1 MVKSGN
7 RGNAEIEAI
16 LAGGGAMAAPAG
28 DAAGDGAGPGRGGA
42 AAGGPADRVP
52 LRQLM
57 DDRLLDALLDRSRD
71 EAGGLRLTGEGSML
85 GELVKAV
92 LERALEAE
100 LTAHLGY
107 DRRGERPAGAGNYR
121 NGTIAKTVQ
130 TGVGP
135 VGLAVPRDRAGTFEP
150 VLVPKRAGRV
160 AGGLDDMVISLY
172 AHGMSVRDILHHL
185 EQVYGTQLS
194 HETVSRIT
202 DQVLEEVRA
211 WQSRPLDP
219 AWAVV
224 FLDAIMVKVRDNHV
238 VQNKPAYLAV
248 GIDADGEKHVLG
260 IWLAKTPPEA
270 ATAGEGA
277 RFWNSVMTDLRNRG
291 VRDIL
296 IACCDGLSGFQ
307 DAITGAFPATVVQ
320 RCVVH
325 LIRNALRPVARRDA
339 GEVAKAM
346 RAIYTAPDAE
356 AAFDALAAFAASPGG
371 KKYPQAVRVW
381 EDAWDGFT
389 PFLAFSPAVRKLLYT
404 TNAIESLN
412 YQLRKVTKARGHF
425 PGDDAVVKLLWLA
438 IINIEDKRARE
449 RLARRAQTGKR
460 SDQPARLVEGQR
472 VMGWREALNELDSAY
487 PGRLR

>member
-1 MVKSGN
+1 MPAIRRITGAVTGN
-7 RGNAEIEAI
+7 
-16 LAGGGAMAAPAG
+16 AAPASEVPG
-28 DAAGDGAGPGRGGA
+28 AVCYDGENPLPGQ
-42 AAGGPADRVP
+42 PDRVP
-52 LRQLM
+52 LRELM

-107 DRRGERPAGAGNYR
+107 GRHGRERPAGSGNYR
-121 NGTIAKTVQ
+121 NGAIAKTVQ
-130 TGVGP
+130 TSVGP
-135 VGLAVPRDRAGTFEP
+135 VPLAVPRDRAGTFEP
-150 VLVPKRAGRV
+150 LLVPKRAGRV
-160 AGGLDDMVISLY
+160 AGGLDDMIISLY

-202 DQVLEEVRA
+202 DQVLEDVRA

-219 AWAVV
+219 VYAVV
-224 FLDAIMVKVRDNHV
+224 FLDAIVIKVRDNHV
-238 VQNKPAYLAV
+238 VQNKPAYVAV

-260 IWLAKTPPEA
+260 IWVAKTAPESA
-270 ATAGEGA
+270 AAGEGA
-277 RFWNSVMTDLRNRG
+277 GFWRSVMADLKNRG

-296 IACCDGLSGFQ
+296 IACCDGLTGFE
-307 DAITGAFPATVVQ
+307 DAIHAAFGRTVVQ

-325 LIRNALRPVARRDA
+325 LVRNALRPVARRDA
-339 GEVAKAM
+339 GQVAAELRK
-346 RAIYTAPDAE
+346 IYTAPAAE
-356 AAFDALAAFAASPGG
+356 AAFDALAEFSASPWGRR
-371 KKYPQAVRVW
+371 YPQAAKVFEAAW
-381 EDAWDGFT
+381 EDFT

-404 TNAIESLN
+404 TNSIESLN

-425 PGDDAVVKLLWLA
+425 PNDDAAVKLLWLA
-438 IINIEDKRARE
+438 IVNIEDKRARE
-449 RLARRAQTGKR
+449 RQARRQQTGKR

-472 VMGWREALNELDSAY
+472 VMGWREALNELDIAY

>member
-1 MVKSGN
+1 MPVMTGDDAD
-7 RGNAEIEAI
+7 RD
-16 LAGGGAMAAPAG
+16 GGG
-28 DAAGDGAGPGRGGA
+28 GR
-42 AAGGPADRVP
+42 AAGGADPGRVP
-52 LRQLM
+52 LRELM
-57 DDRLLDALLDRSRD
+57 DDRLLDALLERSRD

-107 DRRGERPAGAGNYR
+107 DRHDPAGHHSGNSR
-121 NGTIAKTVQ
+121 NGSIAKTVQ

-135 VGLAVPRDRAGTFEP
+135 VPLAVPRDRAGTFEP
-150 VLVPKRAGRV
+150 LLVPKRAGRI
-160 AGGLDDMVISLY
+160 AGGLDDMIISLY
-172 AHGMSVRDILHHL
+172 AHGMSVRDIIHHL
-185 EQVYGTQLS
+185 DQVYGTQLS

-202 DQVLEEVRA
+202 DAVLEEVRA

-219 AWAVV
+219 VYAVV
-224 FLDAIMVKVRDNHV
+224 FLDAIVVKVRDNQV
-238 VQNKPAYLAV
+238 VQNKPAYIAI

-296 IACCDGLSGFQ
+296 IACCDGLAGFE
-307 DAITGAFPATVVQ
+307 DAITSAFTGAVVQ

-325 LIRNALRPVARRDA
+325 LVRNALRPVARRDA
-339 GEVAKAM
+339 AQVAAGL
-346 RAIYTAPDAE
+346 RTIYTAPTAE
-356 AAFDALAAFAASPGG
+356 AAFDALAAFAASPWGRR
-371 KKYPQAVRVW
+371 YPQAARVF
-381 EDAWDGFT
+381 EDAWDAFT

-412 YQLRKVTKARGHF
+412 YQLRKVTKARGHY
-425 PGDDAVVKLLWLA
+425 PNDDAVIKLLWLA

-449 RLARRAQTGKR
+449 RLARRQQTGR
-460 SDQPARLVEGQR
+460 RADQPARLVEGQR
-472 VMGWREALNELDSAY
+472 VMGWREALSELDDAY
-487 PGRLR
+487 PNRLR